1 MVAVIPDM
9 PPGTLGFRV
18 SGRLTR
24 DDYVN
29 VLVPPLR
36 AAVEAGQRLR
46 VLYAIGPELHMEP
59 AAVWEDLKVEVELG
73 IKHRDAWERIAVVT
87 DLNWLW
93 RAFELFSWMVPGEMR
108 LFREREF
115 GQAKGWLAE

>member
-108 LFREREF
+108 LFRESEF
-115 GQAKGWLAE
+115 AEATSWLTE